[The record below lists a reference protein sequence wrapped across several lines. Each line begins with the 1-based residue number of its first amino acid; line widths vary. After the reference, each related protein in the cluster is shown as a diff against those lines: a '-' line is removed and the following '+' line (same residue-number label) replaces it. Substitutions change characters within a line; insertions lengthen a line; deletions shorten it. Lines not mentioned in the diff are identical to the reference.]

1 MSYKNIFLHD
11 PDLHLFEM
19 PDPDPQ
25 DRFCV
30 LSAGLGGLCLL
41 YSIMHAT
48 PFSTSNPPVSS
59 LVYPCSG
66 NVVLVQ
72 NIPQVLKGQFH
83 ETHSVKQSRS
93 RWIRYYFLVSAGP

>member
-1 MSYKNIFLHD
+1 MIRICIYLKCRIRIRKTDSAFCLQ
-11 PDLHLFEM
+11 DLGDFVS
-19 PDPDPQ
+19 
-25 DRFCV
+25 C
-30 LSAGLGGLCLL
+30 
-41 YSIMHAT
+41 IMHAT
-48 PFSTSNPPVSS
+48 PFSTSNPPVSP

-66 NVVLVQ
+66 NVLLVQ